1 MRQCLQP
8 ANQCAAQLFSAVGTN
23 GDAPLGL
30 IATLPG
36 HHLDAV
42 YDWTDAE
49 AQSAASAVVSHQR
62 QMSLWVELDGLDKQ

>member
-1 MRQCLQP
+1 MY
-8 ANQCAAQLFSAVGTN
+8 SALGAD

-30 IATLPG
+30 VGRLPG

-49 AQSAASAVVSHQR
+49 AQSAAGAAVSHQR
-62 QMSLWVELDGLDKQ
+62 QMSLGVELDGLDKQ